1 MLPNAV
7 VSDFREP
14 VAHAHTP
21 FWYLKLP
28 TDGLD
33 GESEPLGMAACS
45 AAGRLAQG
53 GRCITDPCG
62 WTILVGMVMGEL

>member
-14 VAHAHTP
+14 VAHAYTP

-33 GESEPLGMAACS
+33 GESEAAWDGGVQCGGAVS
-45 AAGRLAQG
+45 AR
-53 GRCITDPCG
+53 
-62 WTILVGMVMGEL
+62 GEMHN